1 MESTSRKKN
10 KNEHQVFVYADI
22 EKYEEI
28 AMSDTENSENVA
40 ENDTLQGEKSY

>member
-10 KNEHQVFVYADI
+10 QEEHQVFVYADI

-28 AMSDTENSENVA
+28 AMSDTENRESVA
-40 ENDTLQGEKSY
+40 DIDILQGENHH